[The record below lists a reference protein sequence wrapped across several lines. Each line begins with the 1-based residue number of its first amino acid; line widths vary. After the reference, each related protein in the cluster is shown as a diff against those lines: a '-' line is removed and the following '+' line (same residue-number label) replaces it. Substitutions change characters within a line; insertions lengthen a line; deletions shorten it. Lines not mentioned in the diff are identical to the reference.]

1 MRERRIPGEESA
13 RLVIGQQWVP
23 DSCRNADRLTHPMH
37 WHIPSRGWLGKKGWS
52 GSSSLSPFFRGEN
65 RLSEGTGQGGCWV
78 PARLEYILRLPI
90 KNRSRAGEMAECLGA
105 MTALLKVL
113 SSDPSNHMKAH
124 NFHNKMTPSSGVSE
138 DNSYSVFTY
147 NR

>member
-1 MRERRIPGEESA
+1 
-13 RLVIGQQWVP
+13 
-23 DSCRNADRLTHPMH
+23 
-37 WHIPSRGWLGKKGWS
+37 
-52 GSSSLSPFFRGEN
+52 
-65 RLSEGTGQGGCWV
+65 
-78 PARLEYILRLPI
+78 
-90 KNRSRAGEMAECLGA
+90 MAECLGA